1 MLQHHYC
8 RARLIDSGGVKL
20 FMAPPDSISGVAS
33 CEEFFIEVF
42 FSFCYNYHSKRG
54 YPESGFVAF
63 WLNSQ
68 GLGALLSA
76 CRGRIRFGR
85 RGWGFCISR
94 LRGHDVESAG
104 GFRSVY
110 EDIRVRRDIKSA
122 TTSPLA
128 DTLFASGDVFVLLRK
143 CSFVDIMLARC

>member
-42 FSFCYNYHSKRG
+42 FSFCYNYHSKRS

-68 GLGALLSA
+68 RLGVLLSA

-128 DTLFASGDVFVLLRK
+128 DTLFASGDVFVLLHKR
-143 CSFVDIMLARC
+143 SFVDIMLARC

>member
-1 MLQHHYC
+1 
-8 RARLIDSGGVKL
+8 
-20 FMAPPDSISGVAS
+20 MALPNSISCVAS

-68 GLGALLSA
+68 GLGALISA
-76 CRGRIRFGR
+76 CRGRSVLDVSAG
-85 RGWGFCISR
+85 GLSSISH

-110 EDIRVRRDIKSA
+110 EDNRVRRDIKSA
-122 TTSPLA
+122 TTSPLVG
-128 DTLFASGDVFVLLRK
+128 TLFTSGDVFVLLRK
-143 CSFVDIMLARC
+143 CSFVDIMLARCEVRR